1 MNEQKTNTP
10 GNVLIAAGED
20 IPEYTI
26 APRLRAMGADL
37 SRVYYLYGREGKDG
51 KETPWTIGDIE
62 TVKDAIRQIGGIRL
76 FIIDPLE
83 YFIGG
88 DVDVYRNNEVRAAL
102 RAIMDLAKE
111 ENFTIL
117 AIQHLNKTTGA
128 QALYRFAGSIA
139 FAAAARTV
147 WQVTKEKDRPGYL
160 FANTK
165 MNIARAAPTYRY
177 TIEDVDGIGIPAWDC
192 IVETDAETA
201 MNGQG
206 GRDTPAQNEVLEII
220 RCKHPSAVKVS
231 DIVEATGKNKP
242 NISNILKELVKAGK
256 IKKSDV
262 LSGYYS
268 YIEQPEKSSFCSALP
283 IGENERTNE
292 QETENTNEELDIF

>member
-1 MNEQKTNTP
+1 MNEQKMNSP
-10 GNVLIAAGED
+10 GDVLIAAGED
-20 IPEYTI
+20 VPEFTI
-26 APRLRAMGADL
+26 SPRLRAMGADL
-37 SRVYYLYGREGKDG
+37 SRVFYLYGREGKDN
-51 KETPWTIGDIE
+51 KEIPWTVNDIA
-62 TVKDAIRQIGGIRL
+62 TLKDAIQQIKSGGGELKL

-83 YFIGG
+83 NFIGG

-111 ENFTIL
+111 EKFTIL

-147 WQVTKEKDRPGYL
+147 WQVTKDKDKPFYL

-165 MNIARAAPTYRY
+165 MNIAKQAPTYRY
-177 TIEDVDGIGIPAWDC
+177 SIIDVDGIGIPAWDC
-192 IVETDAETA
+192 IVETDAEAA

-206 GRDTPAQNEVLEII
+206 GREAPAQNEVLEII
-220 RCKHPSAVKVS
+220 RKKYPTAIKFS
-231 DIVEATGKNKP
+231 DIVETTGKNKS
-242 NISNILKELVKAGK
+242 NISNILKELEKSGK

-262 LSGYYS
+262 LSGYYV
-268 YIEQPEKSSFCSALP
+268 YLPTEPEKEKLEIC
-283 IGENERTNE
+283 
-292 QETENTNEELDIF
+292 